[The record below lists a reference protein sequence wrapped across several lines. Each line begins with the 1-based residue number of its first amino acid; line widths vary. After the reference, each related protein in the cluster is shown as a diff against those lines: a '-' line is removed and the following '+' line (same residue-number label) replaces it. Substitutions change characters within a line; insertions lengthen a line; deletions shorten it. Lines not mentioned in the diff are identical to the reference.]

1 VIERGILYIVDA
13 SSNSIKQNVSV
24 LLKHL
29 NRARYIPYLAISD
42 DANVAERLR
51 EANIEYKIIPEI
63 ATAGKFNVGGVAKQI
78 AQFVEGKTIN
88 LIHSHDVQG
97 CFVATQVAAQ
107 LGAPHVNTVYAS
119 LADEKKKKGFFAVAD
134 DRIVSGANHLIAV
147 SEEIKKSIEPLNNVT
162 LIRNAVEADRFAE
175 TLDTDHLIRE
185 LDLNKDDIIVGTFA
199 SLNSDEDIKLVLEVA
214 KILTSKN
221 EKLHFVVAG
230 SGQNSENVKKKVA
243 EMGIGKRLHLL
254 GYRRDV
260 AHILKS
266 LNVVLV
272 LAKKAEIPL
281 ILLEAL
287 AGIRP
292 VVVTDTPAAREVVNE
307 ESAKFAK
314 PGDPI
319 SVAEAIEYLL
329 TNNGEAVDK
338 ASAGHKIV
346 SELFTVERM
355 LKPTQTL
362 YLQIAG

>member
-24 LLKHL
+24 LLKYL
-29 NRARYIPYLAISD
+29 NRARYTPYLAISD
-42 DANVAERLR
+42 DAYVAERLR

-97 CFVATQVAAQ
+97 CFVATQVATQ
-107 LGAPHVNTVYAS
+107 LGVPHVSTVYTS
-119 LADEKKKKGFFAVAD
+119 LAGEKKKKGLFAMPGD
-134 DRIVSGANHLIAV
+134 KIVSGANHLIAV
-147 SEEIKKSIEPLNNVT
+147 SEEIKKSVEPLNNVT
-162 LIRNAVEADRFAE
+162 LIRSAVESERFVE
-175 TLDTDHLIRE
+175 TLDTDHLARE
-185 LDLNKDDIIVGTFA
+185 LDLDRDDVIVGTFA
-199 SLNSDEDIKLVLEVA
+199 TLSNDEDIKLVLEVA

-230 SGQNSENVKKKVA
+230 SGQSSENVKKKIA
-243 EMGIGKRLHLL
+243 DLGIGKRLHML

-272 LAKKAEIPL
+272 LAKNAEIPL

-287 AGIRP
+287 AGTRP
-292 VVVTDTPAAREVVNE
+292 VVVTDTPAAREVVSE
-307 ESAKFAK
+307 ESVKFAK
-314 PGDPI
+314 PGDSV
-319 SVAEAIEYLL
+319 SVAEAVEHLL
-329 TNNGEAVDK
+329 NNSGEAVDK

-346 SELFTVERM
+346 TELFTVEHM
-355 LKPTQTL
+355 LKPTQSL